1 MNRIRLAVAL
11 ALGWAA
17 SASADDWGEVAQ
29 ISTTL
34 GVQADR
40 LCLGEAGRG
49 DIGCPT
55 YAPYVSSTSGYL
67 RLGKEVANIPFYTVL
82 HVAPTSE
89 YSTARVLLDSIATG
103 NGATSNLT
111 LRAARGS
118 VTTPTALLADDPIG
132 QISWMGY
139 GSTGYGSSTRT
150 TLKVSAPYSWTDASQ
165 PTLLTI
171 TTTPSGTISQ
181 VERFRITD
189 GGYIGIGAPTPT
201 TLLDVSGTIRMANGG
216 EACDADRAGAM
227 RWHAGAGQ
235 FQVCYGSGGWA
246 LLSSAATSGSTMD
259 RIVSGTSS
267 VIASEDRSVTISTA
281 GSSRMTIGET
291 GNVGIKTSNPSYT
304 LHVVGNFAIN
314 ATNGQSNGLQTASNG
329 NFQFHRNGIGN
340 NQIPLMIDDDTGY
353 VAVGMDGATPSATL
367 DISGTVKVAGTGAE
381 SCTMG
386 TLGQIRLNPTS
397 GKFEVCRQ

>member
-34 GVQADR
+34 GVQANR
-40 LCLGEAGRG
+40 LCLGEGSRG

-55 YAPYVSSTSGYL
+55 YAPYVSATSGYVGIGTTNPSASL
-67 RLGKEVANIPFYTVL
+67 HVYSGSTSAIRLGA
-82 HVAPTSE
+82 
-89 YSTARVLLDSIATG
+89 STAFYDYVSPKAFWIGGASGAMRLVIDQT
-103 NGATSNLT
+103 NG
-111 LRAARGS
+111 
-118 VTTPTALLADDPIG
+118 
-132 QISWMGY
+132 
-139 GSTGYGSSTRT
+139 
-150 TLKVSAPYSWTDASQ
+150 KV
-165 PTLLTI
+165 
-171 TTTPSGTISQ
+171 
-181 VERFRITD
+181 
-189 GGYIGIGAPTPT
+189 GIGAGFSPSTSLHLGG
-201 TLLDVSGTIRMANGG
+201 TLRMANGG
-216 EACDADRAGAM
+216 EACDADRAGAV
-227 RWHAGAGQ
+227 RWHEGSGQ

-246 LLSSAATSGSTMD
+246 LLSSAATSGSTVD

-267 VIASEDRSVTISTA
+267 VIASQDRSVTISTA

-291 GNVGIKTSNPSYT
+291 GNVGIKTSAPSYT
-304 LHVVGNFAIN
+304 LHVVGNFAMN

-381 SCTMG
+381 SCTMD

-397 GKFEVCRQ
+397 GKFEVCRH